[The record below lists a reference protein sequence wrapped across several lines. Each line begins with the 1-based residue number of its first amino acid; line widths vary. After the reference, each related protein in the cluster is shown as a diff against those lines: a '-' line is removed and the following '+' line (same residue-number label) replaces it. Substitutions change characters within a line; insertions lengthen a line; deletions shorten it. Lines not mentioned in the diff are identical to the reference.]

1 MKALF
6 CEVSTL
12 REHIRFQSIK
22 LALKECVGFSV
33 SSKFVKNQFPWG
45 GCPWL
50 WVLNLA

>member
-33 SSKFVKNQFPWG
+33 FSKFVKNQFPWG

>member
-22 LALKECVGFSV
+22 LALKECGFFCLQQV
-33 SSKFVKNQFPWG
+33 
-45 GCPWL
+45 C
-50 WVLNLA
+50 